1 MFYAC
6 EYDAS
11 GLILEARGG
20 RAAVAFLRSYA
31 GTNTLRISEP
41 HDEFPGIEVGPVH
54 RAGWNVDGTPPAPKA
69 EYADEL
75 DYALATR
82 GPVQAR
88 AFIVRQMKRRALVA
102 LAPYR
107 DAADADFGDADL
119 LAQGRAL
126 RDELRTLI
134 QAAAAATTE
143 ADLRAAWDSL
153 KAKTG
158 G

>member
-1 MFYAC
+1 MLYAC

-20 RAAVAFLRSYA
+20 RAALAFLRSYA

-41 HDEFPGIEVGPVH
+41 HDEFQGIEVGAVY
-54 RAGWNVDGTPPAPKA
+54 RAGWNIDGTPPAPKA
-69 EYADEL
+69 GYKDEL
-75 DYALATR
+75 DYALSTR
-82 GPVQAR
+82 APAQAR
-88 AFIVRQMKRRALVA
+88 AFVVRQMKRRALAA
-102 LAPYR
+102 LAPFR

-119 LAQGRAL
+119 LAQGRTL

-134 QAAAAATTE
+134 QAAAAATNE

-153 KAKTG
+153 KALTG

>member
-20 RAAVAFLRSYA
+20 RSALAFLRGYE
-31 GTNTLRISEP
+31 GLNTLRMSEA
-41 HDEFPGIEVGPVH
+41 HAEFPGVEVGPVY
-54 RAGWNVDGTPPAPKA
+54 RAGYNIDGTAPT
-69 EYADEL
+69 ERPTYADEL
-75 DYALATR
+75 EYALAKFA
-82 GPVQAR
+82 PVDAR
-88 AFIVRQMKRRALVA
+88 AFVVRHMKRRALAA
-102 LAPYR
+102 LRPYR
-107 DAADADFGDADL
+107 EAADSDFGDAAV
-119 LAQGRAL
+119 LAEGLAL
-126 RDELRTLI
+126 RDELKTMI

-153 KAKTG
+153 KARIG